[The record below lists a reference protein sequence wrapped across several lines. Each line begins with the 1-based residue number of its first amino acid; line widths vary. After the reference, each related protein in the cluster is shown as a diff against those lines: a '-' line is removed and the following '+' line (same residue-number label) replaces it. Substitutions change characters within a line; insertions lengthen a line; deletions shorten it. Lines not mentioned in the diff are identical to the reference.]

1 MRTMQIGDV
10 AAVED
15 VEAPIRKNDSLS
27 VGVINI
33 AKLAEFSK
41 AIDILRVYVKKPF
54 QLSRGAG
61 ACTWFRNSYGCR
73 CYADFRA
80 CRHVASGEL
89 CEHESAEKA
98 VTRAGNLWA
107 CNPGCGDVT
116 YQSVFIECY
125 NTIGVERY
133 GDCLTSR
140 DCYKLR
146 YTGSDLICAVTLLRA

>member
-10 AAVED
+10 AAVEG

-33 AKLAEFSK
+33 AKLTEFSK
-41 AIDILRVYVKKPF
+41 ASDILRVYVTKPSRR
-54 QLSRGAG
+54 SRGAR
-61 ACTWFRNSYGCR
+61 ARAWFRSRYGCR
-73 CYADFRA
+73 WHADFRA

-89 CEHESAEKA
+89 CEHDSAEKA

-116 YQSVFIECY
+116 YQSVFI
-125 NTIGVERY
+125 
-133 GDCLTSR
+133 
-140 DCYKLR
+140 
-146 YTGSDLICAVTLLRA
+146 